1 MFYSIVRRN
10 KECRSNYSHGYQL
23 LNKTT
28 NTNEDIDFSK
38 AIQVIR
44 ALLNL
49 FKTPSV
55 PAPPVGKIQ
64 TLSST
69 LRPGLSATKIAANI
83 IKRQEEAGAFIGA
96 NDDGSE
102 NISEKMERIRVE
114 EIVNALV
121 TDARVTI
128 TQLPGQTITATGG
141 NAGGPVQVIG
151 QTITLGKGTGLI
163 Q

>member
-1 MFYSIVRRN
+1 MANIP
-10 KECRSNYSHGYQL
+10 KI
-23 LNKTT
+23 NKTT
-28 NTNEDIDFSK
+28 SSNGDIDFSK
-38 AIQVIR
+38 ASQVIR
-44 ALLNL
+44 ALLGL
-49 FKTPSV
+49 FKTPSI
-55 PAPPVGKIQ
+55 PAPPVGKVQ

-69 LRPGLSATKIAANI
+69 LRPGLSSTKIAANI
-83 IKRQEEAGAFIGA
+83 IKRQEEAGAFVGP
-96 NDDGSE
+96 NDDGTE

-114 EIVNALV
+114 EIVNAIL

-141 NAGGPVQVIG
+141 NAGGPIQVIG